1 MNKYI
6 FLKKNIIQFAQK
18 IKRASKHARSACEEA
33 SVKLKLFW
41 FLISF
46 LKFWHI
52 SFWTLITHH
61 YYLFLVLLKLI
72 ICVYFIN
79 QLTTTYYVVANKI
92 IHVYFSHM
100 TYLINYVT
108 SLYNT
113 CVDDLI
119 SYHLMGCSKLTTKPW
134 PYSRVF

>member
-18 IKRASKHARSACEEA
+18 IKRASKHTRSACEEA

-41 FLISF
+41 FFISF

-61 YYLFLVLLKLI
+61 YYLFLVILKLI
-72 ICVYFIN
+72 ICVYFIPEFCLIFIDSSSKHLQVLLPSSLPVTMKAQTLSHSN
-79 QLTTTYYVVANKI
+79 SSFSKTTLNKTQNPHPLFLT
-92 IHVYFSHM
+92 
-100 TYLINYVT
+100 
-108 SLYNT
+108 
-113 CVDDLI
+113 
-119 SYHLMGCSKLTTKPW
+119 PE
-134 PYSRVF
+134 